1 MNILSSPRQGA
12 GGPTSLRAQSKLK
25 TRHRVLDA
33 ARRLFMER
41 GYDAATIRDI
51 ASEAGLS
58 TGAVFA
64 SFLDKTDLFNA
75 VMAEDFQRLMEDL
88 RKTEEPDAKV
98 DDAVLAL
105 FKGGYAFHFAQL
117 PLLQAAVS
125 LSWSHGLGG
134 EFGDRPSFKLAMDSL
149 NAILGRGV
157 ERGELVADIDLRLTA
172 EVLWDT
178 YVANYRRALFDSW
191 TAEQLIERNVRQI
204 ALILGG
210 LRVSPLAPAEAGD

>member
-1 MNILSSPRQGA
+1 MNIASSPRQGTGA
-12 GGPTSLRAQSKLK
+12 PTSLRAQSKLK
-25 TRHRVLDA
+25 TRHRVLEA

-41 GYDAATIRDI
+41 GYEAATIRDI
-51 ASEAGLS
+51 ASAAGLS

-75 VMAEDFQRLMEDL
+75 VMAEDFQRLMEGL
-88 RKTEEPDAKV
+88 RQTEQPDAEV
-98 DDAVLAL
+98 HDAVLAL
-105 FKGGYAFHFAQL
+105 FKGGYAFHFEQL

-134 EFGDRPSFKLAMDSL
+134 EFGDRPSYRLAMESL
-149 NAILGRGV
+149 TAILGRGV
-157 ERGELVADIDLRLTA
+157 QRGQLAADTDVRLTA

-178 YVANYRRALFDSW
+178 YVANYRRALFDNW

-210 LRVSPLAPAEAGD
+210 LRAA